1 MYTTLLY
8 LHSILRWVILILLLL
23 NIFRMFSSS
32 ANKIGLSKLL
42 LIVAHTTLLIGLY
55 QYFFG
60 SSGYAYFQQYG
71 AAEVMKNSVYR
82 FWAVEHITGMIASI
96 IFITVGHI
104 SFKKTSNAK
113 RTGVFYIIA
122 LILILAVVPWPF
134 REGVGR
140 PWFPGM

>member
-1 MYTTLLY
+1 M
-8 LHSILRWVILILLLL
+8 
-23 NIFRMFSSS
+23 
-32 ANKIGLSKLL
+32 L
-42 LIVAHTTLLIGLY
+42 LIAAHTTLLLGLY

-71 AAEVMKNSVYR
+71 AGEVMKNSVYR
-82 FWAVEHITGMIASI
+82 FWAVEHITGMIAAI

-104 SFKKTSNAK
+104 SFKKTGHAK
-113 RTGVFYIIA
+113 RTSVFYIIA

>member
-1 MYTTLLY
+1 MYEYFWGDLGFK
-8 LHSILRWVILILLLL
+8 LIQ
-23 NIFRMFSSS
+23 N
-32 ANKIGLSKLL
+32 
-42 LIVAHTTLLIGLY
+42 
-55 QYFFG
+55 
-60 SSGYAYFQQYG
+60 SGM
-71 AAEVMKNSVYR
+71 AAVMKDAASR
-82 FWAVEHITGMIASI
+82 FCAVEHITGMIAAI

-113 RTGVFYIIA
+113 RTAVFYIIA